1 MLYLCTLF
9 TFPSDCSFGGK
20 SITKLLEHTN
30 VHTQKKAIACPM
42 CGGLFASNAKL
53 GDHLHRQ
60 KAHQVQKFVCHLC
73 SKSFNTNRL
82 LKTHMTC
89 HVNKYK
95 CPHCDMSCPNLS
107 ALEHHIQWRHT
118 TVKSFICQIC
128 KKAFK
133 TESVLRRHMETHS
146 EINIDCPFPGCSF
159 ITNSAHHYKI
169 HLDKHHLQQSNN
181 KEVYCC
187 HECENKY
194 SNGADLS
201 DHLKAVHHYAPL
213 PGHNRFR

>member
-1 MLYLCTLF
+1 
-9 TFPSDCSFGGK
+9 
-20 SITKLLEHTN
+20 
-30 VHTQKKAIACPM
+30 
-42 CGGLFASNAKL
+42 
-53 GDHLHRQ
+53 
-60 KAHQVQKFVCHLC
+60 
-73 SKSFNTNRL
+73 
-82 LKTHMTC
+82 
-89 HVNKYK
+89 
-95 CPHCDMSCPNLS
+95 
-107 ALEHHIQWRHT
+107 
-118 TVKSFICQIC
+118 
-128 KKAFK
+128 
-133 TESVLRRHMETHS
+133 METHS

-213 PGHNRFR
+213 PGHNRFRFIRCPDGTKRLQTVRIEKQNLVDMKENV